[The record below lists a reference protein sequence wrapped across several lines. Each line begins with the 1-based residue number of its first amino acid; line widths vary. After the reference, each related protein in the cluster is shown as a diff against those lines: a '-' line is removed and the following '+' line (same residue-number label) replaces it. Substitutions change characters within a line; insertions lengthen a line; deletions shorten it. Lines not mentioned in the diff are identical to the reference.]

1 MDKKLKVAIC
11 LTGLL
16 GNRCEVSAYIKQIFT
31 KIGNDNNIDFDY
43 YCHFWNNDKPYPYE
57 INDEW
62 LGVVSLPKEN
72 DASVKG
78 VIATLNPKAITYNSY
93 NDMFSIFLNHGLT
106 QSIDYSRYLDFFINK
121 KIDKNFFISL
131 DEINPATYFDAWWE
145 FHSDWINFA
154 HLTSQFFALEEC
166 LKTIV
171 NSGTK
176 YDAVLRWRYDQ
187 LFLTTEYH
195 VSKLVDN
202 LRLTHR
208 NHIAFEWMRR
218 GEWGSSEVNYITDYK
233 SQVQQNKSVL
243 GVSMSDSWWIVDAD
257 TAVFMS
263 KYLTIAYAD
272 IRKYHKIFWLR
283 GAGQHAFFYYA
294 LLSMKINFNIVG
306 SIGSNI
312 IRDSTVLPPVD
323 NLDDLSVLDSEL
335 ALTIAAQHGRKSALA
350 KQLDELQ
357 NKKHFYDVIKH
368 FNFASKETL

>member
-131 DEINPATYFDAWWE
+131 DEINPTTYFDAWWE

-243 GVSMSDSWWIVDAD
+243 GVSMSDSWWIVDHD
-257 TAVFMS
+257 TAAFIS

-272 IRKYHKIFWLR
+272 IRKYHSVFWIR
-283 GAGQHAFFYYA
+283 GAGQHAFFYHA
-294 LLSMKINFNIVG
+294 LLSMNINFLILG

>member
-243 GVSMSDSWWIVDAD
+243 GVSMSDSWWIVDHD
-257 TAVFMS
+257 TAAFIS
-263 KYLTIAYAD
+263 EYLTIAYAD
-272 IRKYHKIFWLR
+272 IRKYHSVFWIR
-283 GAGQHAFFYYA
+283 GAGQHAFFYHA
-294 LLSMKINFNIVG
+294 LLSMNINFLILG

-335 ALTIAAQHGRKSALA
+335 ALTIAAQHSRKSALA